1 MFLAVKFNAHASV
14 AKQYIKSQKVA
25 ILILAEQNGKL
36 WYNII
41 YTAYMLHK
49 LIQSISWPAD
59 GTLSEQETVNV
70 DTNLWLADSMAAL
83 NLR

>member
-49 LIQSISWPAD
+49 LIQSIS
-59 GTLSEQETVNV
+59 
-70 DTNLWLADSMAAL
+70 
-83 NLR
+83 